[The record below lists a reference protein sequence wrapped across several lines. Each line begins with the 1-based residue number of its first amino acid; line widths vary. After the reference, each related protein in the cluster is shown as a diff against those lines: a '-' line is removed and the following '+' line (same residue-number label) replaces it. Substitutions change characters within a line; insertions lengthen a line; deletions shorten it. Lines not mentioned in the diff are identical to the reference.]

1 MAKMKQSDLRAALAI
16 ARQQGTLIEIHNI
29 PNDDY
34 FNVGFVVAMDPTFCL
49 VISIDWDG
57 KINGLIIIRISSI
70 DYVAKG
76 TDYLMSI
83 SEKTKVAH
91 DHGYFDIWHVQQFI
105 DDHPEFAQG
114 NLLNNT
120 LNDSYTNHLPVV
132 IGTDKY
138 KGADDFEGVIAA
150 RDRIKLTLHYFNE
163 NDLSSLWTYDI
174 LLAKI
179 DYVRVRGTQ
188 AATSQQI
195 ITDLFSE
202 EWLHVGWF

>member
-1 MAKMKQSDLRAALAI
+1 MEKMKQRDLRAELAI

-34 FNVGFVVAMDPTFCL
+34 FNVGFVLAMDPTFCL

-57 KINGLIIIRISSI
+57 KINGLIAIRINSI
-70 DYVAKG
+70 YYVATG

-91 DHGYFDIWHVQQFI
+91 NHGYFDIWRVQQFI
-105 DDHPEFAQG
+105 DDHPAFAQG
-114 NLLNNT
+114 DLLNNT
-120 LNDSYTNHLPVV
+120 LNDSYNNHLPVV

-138 KGADDFEGVIAA
+138 KGTDDFEGVIVD

-163 NDLSSLWTYDI
+163 SDLSSLWAYDI

-195 ITDLFSE
+195 ISDLFADE
-202 EWLHVGWF
+202 

>member
-1 MAKMKQSDLRAALAI
+1 MEKMNQTDLRAQLALA
-16 ARQQGTLIEIHNI
+16 RQNGSLIEIHNI
-29 PNDDY
+29 PGDDY

-57 KINGLIIIRISSI
+57 KINGLIVIRISSI
-70 DYVAKG
+70 NAVAQH
-76 TDYLMSI
+76 TDYLMTI

-91 DHGYFDIWHVQQFI
+91 QYGYFDIWHVQQFI
-105 DDHPEFAQG
+105 DDHPEFSQG
-114 NLLNNT
+114 DLLNSA
-120 LNDSYTNHLPVV
+120 LNDSYTHHLPVV
-132 IGTDKY
+132 IGTDQY
-138 KGADDFEGVIAA
+138 KGADDFTGVIAD

-188 AATSQQI
+188 AATGRQI
-195 ITDLFSE
+195 LSDLFAGE
-202 EWLHVGWF
+202 